1 MTWGEQLAEA
11 RRARGFT
18 QEELAERLGVS
29 RQAVAKWER
38 NAARPGPANARALR
52 DLLGEAFPAPPAPC
66 PRISYPRT
74 GIPGPGSGHPRRPA
88 GQTQTP
94 APLAGCG
101 GRAQPAFLPALA
113 FQLPA
118 GGQPRCMAAG
128 LDSGRRRVRGGF
140 PHRPRARRAAV
151 LALGIRGRR
160 RGAGGAGRL
169 GPLRLGRLVSR
180 AQYRVTALEPLDPAL
195 LAACPALS
203 ASIGATLPP
212 GVTDVL
218 VYGGPIPAGEGV
230 AAQYLLVARG
240 LSGPPAVRP
249 QPARYRFTLTWQPG
263 GDEMQA
269 WLLELR
275 GGRDL
280 RSSSASPGSK
290 SRSALSPSRRT
301 ARPKPPGRPS
311 SPNCGRPCGLDRPA
325 SSGAC
330 QRLF

>member
-38 NAARPGPANARALR
+38 DAARPAPANARALR
-52 DLLGEAFPAPPAPC
+52 DLLGEDFPAPPAP
-66 PRISYPRT
+66 S
-74 GIPGPGSGHPRRPA
+74 PA
-88 GQTQTP
+88 SPTPEPASPAPAADTP
-94 APLAGCG
+94 AAPSAKPKRPHRWLA
-101 GRAQPAFLPALA
+101 A
-113 FQLPA
+113 A
-118 GGQPRCMAAG
+118 GGLSLLFCLLSLFNYLLAAG
-128 LDSGRRRVRGGF
+128 LGVWLLGLTAAGVVFGAVSRTARGQGVQ
-140 PHRPRARRAAV
+140 PV
-151 LALGIRGRR
+151 LALGVRAA
-160 RGAGGAGRL
+160 GAVLAALAVSALFAWGVW
-169 GPLRLGRLVSR
+169 VSR

-212 GVTDVL
+212 GETEVL
-218 VYGGPIPAGEGV
+218 VYGGPVPAGEGV

-249 QPARYRFTLTWQPG
+249 QPARYRFALTWQPG

-275 GGRDL
+275 GGRDF
-280 RSSSASPGSK
+280 
-290 SRSALSPSRRT
+290 ALEQCIAGQQEPIGLVPVAPDSQT
-301 ARPKPPGRPS
+301 QTTWQTELAELWEAVRP
-311 SPNCGRPCGLDRPA
+311 
-325 SSGAC
+325 
-330 QRLF
+330 

>member
-38 NAARPGPANARALR
+38 DAARPGPANARALR
-52 DLLGEAFPAPPAPC
+52 DLLGEDFPTPPAPS
-66 PRISYPRT
+66 PASPT
-74 GIPGPGSGHPRRPA
+74 PEPASPAPAADTPAAPSAKPKLPRRW
-88 GQTQTP
+88 
-94 APLAGCG
+94 LA
-101 GRAQPAFLPALA
+101 A
-113 FQLPA
+113 A
-118 GGQPRCMAAG
+118 GGLSLLFCLLAHFNYLLAASLGVWLLGLTAAG
-128 LDSGRRRVRGGF
+128 VVFGAVSLTARGQ
-140 PHRPRARRAAV
+140 PWQNVQPV
-151 LALGIRGRR
+151 LALGVRAA
-160 RGAGGAGRL
+160 GAVLAAL
-169 GPLRLGRLVSR
+169 AVSALFAWGVWVGR

-218 VYGGPIPAGEGV
+218 VYGGPVPAGEGV

-249 QPARYRFTLTWQPG
+249 QPARYRFALTWQPG

-269 WLLELR
+269 WLLELH
-275 GGRDL
+275 GGRDF
-280 RSSSASPGSK
+280 
-290 SRSALSPSRRT
+290 ALEQRIAGQQEPIGLVPVAPDSQTQT
-301 ARPKPPGRPS
+301 AWQTELAELWEAVRP
-311 SPNCGRPCGLDRPA
+311 
-325 SSGAC
+325 
-330 QRLF
+330 

>member
-52 DLLGEAFPAPPAPC
+52 DLLGEDFPAPPAP
-66 PRISYPRT
+66 S
-74 GIPGPGSGHPRRPA
+74 PA
-88 GQTQTP
+88 SPTPEPASPAPAADTP
-94 APLAGCG
+94 AAPPAKPKRPHRWLA
-101 GRAQPAFLPALA
+101 A
-113 FQLPA
+113 A
-118 GGQPRCMAAG
+118 GGLSLLFCLLSFFNYLLAASLGVWLLGLTAAG
-128 LDSGRRRVRGGF
+128 VVFGAVSRTARGQGVQ
-140 PHRPRARRAAV
+140 PV
-151 LALGIRGRR
+151 LALGIRAA
-160 RGAGGAGRL
+160 GAVLAALAVSALFAWGVW
-169 GPLRLGRLVSR
+169 VSR

-203 ASIGATLPP
+203 ASIEATLPP

-230 AAQYLLVARG
+230 AAQYLLVTRG

-249 QPARYRFTLTWQPG
+249 QPARHRFTLTWQPG

-275 GGRDL
+275 GGRDF
-280 RSSSASPGSK
+280 
-290 SRSALSPSRRT
+290 ALEQRIAGQQEPIGLVPVAPDSQTQT
-301 ARPKPPGRPS
+301 AWQNELAGLWAAVRP
-311 SPNCGRPCGLDRPA
+311 
-325 SSGAC
+325 
-330 QRLF
+330 